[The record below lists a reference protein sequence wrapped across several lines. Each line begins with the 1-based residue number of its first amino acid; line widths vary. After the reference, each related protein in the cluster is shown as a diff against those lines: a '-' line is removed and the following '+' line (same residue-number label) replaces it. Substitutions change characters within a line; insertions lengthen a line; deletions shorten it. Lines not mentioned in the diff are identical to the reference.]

1 MNDNVIRYEVK
12 KSKMRD
18 IKFRLS
24 DMLREKLR
32 WGKLASRLRSL
43 MMTKKRKID

>member
-1 MNDNVIRYEVK
+1 MNDSVIRYEVK

-24 DMLREKLR
+24 DMLWE
-32 WGKLASRLRSL
+32 KLASMLRSL
-43 MMTKKRKID
+43 MMTKKRKIDWSM